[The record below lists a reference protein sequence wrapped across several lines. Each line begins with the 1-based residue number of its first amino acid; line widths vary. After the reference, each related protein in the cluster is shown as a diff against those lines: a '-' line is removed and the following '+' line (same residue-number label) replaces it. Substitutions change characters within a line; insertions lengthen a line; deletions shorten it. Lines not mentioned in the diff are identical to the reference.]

1 MFLHSFIPK
10 SEQKIPLKTETI
22 TEQSLRI
29 FGTSHAY
36 PFNNRPRFHASAT
49 GSDFYF
55 RRSLD
60 CVVQVIFFHLFRQ
73 SKSLMKLNG
82 HFLYYLDFFRFVMRK
97 RRFSEKIS
105 STFQLAYTE
114 WYLNNLITA
123 SQTFYRRLRNFH
135 HWKMLCGMSEKLLWQ
150 VHALSRIAHI
160 AKICVWEGGRYYW
173 SRPCTQMSRLSP
185 NLDKLK
191 ALHHLKRDAG
201 LAQLISIVANDTD
214 LDLALPVQVNHCLKS
229 GFIPS
234 ESRSLQQKAE
244 EFCRKTR
251 VIANKCK
258 VFVGNVSYRVK
269 SRELKEFFGYFGKV
283 IHAEII
289 TNRMNKR
296 SRG

>member
-1 MFLHSFIPK
+1 MLPQPEVTFTSGVLWIALFKLSFFIC
-10 SEQKIPLKTETI
+10 
-22 TEQSLRI
+22 
-29 FGTSHAY
+29 FGSQRVWWNWMGT
-36 PFNNRPRFHASAT
+36 FC
-49 GSDFYF
+49 
-55 RRSLD
+55 L
-60 CVVQVIFFHLFRQ
+60 I
-73 SKSLMKLNG
+73 
-82 HFLYYLDFFRFVMRK
+82 YYFFRFVMRK
-97 RRFSEKIS
+97 RRFTQKIS
-105 STFQLAYTE
+105 RTFQVAYTD
-114 WYLNNLITA
+114 WYLNNPITA

-135 HWKMLCGMSEKLLWQ
+135 HWKMLCGKSEKLLLQ
-150 VHALSRIAHI
+150 VHALSRIACI
-160 AKICVWEGGRYYW
+160 AKICAWEGGRYYW

-191 ALHHLKRDAG
+191 ALHRLKRDKG

-214 LDLALPVQVNHCLKS
+214 LDLALPVQVNNCLKS
-229 GFIPS
+229 GLIPS

-289 TNRMNKR
+289 TDRMNKR

>member
-1 MFLHSFIPK
+1 
-10 SEQKIPLKTETI
+10 
-22 TEQSLRI
+22 
-29 FGTSHAY
+29 
-36 PFNNRPRFHASAT
+36 
-49 GSDFYF
+49 
-55 RRSLD
+55 
-60 CVVQVIFFHLFRQ
+60 
-73 SKSLMKLNG
+73 
-82 HFLYYLDFFRFVMRK
+82 
-97 RRFSEKIS
+97 
-105 STFQLAYTE
+105 
-114 WYLNNLITA
+114 
-123 SQTFYRRLRNFH
+123 
-135 HWKMLCGMSEKLLWQ
+135 
-150 VHALSRIAHI
+150 
-160 AKICVWEGGRYYW
+160 
-173 SRPCTQMSRLSP
+173 MSRLSP

-214 LDLALPVQVNHCLKS
+214 LDLALPVQVNNCLKS

-234 ESRSLQQKAE
+234 EARSLQQKAE